1 MKIKKILV
9 SILAVVISLMGLSSL
24 SVSADTANSNAT
36 VTEQN
41 SAYQMFVLSGDTVKA
56 PVLQANIPTECNTL
70 YKNLRYGI
78 ARAVGNNKGAK
89 IALHIK
95 QNAVSGNKI
104 AGIFENGYVND
115 VKISMAVNASKGVD
129 LSQTV
134 SVTNDVAIFDWDTI
148 TANAGFNGS
157 AGLVSDIYLQ
167 SNADISVEAVEI
179 YVPKKTV
186 ASLAAGAPIYEGAAL
201 AIGGLK

>member
-1 MKIKKILV
+1 MKTRKILA
-9 SILAVVISLMGLSSL
+9 SILVVVISLMGLSSFT
-24 SVSADTANSNAT
+24 VSADTANNNAA

-41 SAYQMFVLSGDTVKA
+41 SEYQMFVLSSDTVKA

-95 QNAVSGNKI
+95 QNAVVGNKI
-104 AGIFENGYVND
+104 AGIFETD
-115 VKISMAVNASKGVD
+115 TTSSIKITMAVNASKGVD

-157 AGLVSDIYLQ
+157 TGLVSDIYLQ
-167 SNADISVEAVEI
+167 STTDISIEAVEI
-179 YVPKKTV
+179 YVPQKSVK
-186 ASLAAGAPIYEGAAL
+186 SLAAGAPIYEAATP
-201 AIGGLK
+201 IVRR

>member
-1 MKIKKILV
+1 MKIKKIIASTLV
-9 SILAVVISLMGLSSL
+9 IMLSLTVFSSL
-24 SVSADTANSNAT
+24 GVSADTANNNAA

-41 SAYQMFVLSGDTVKA
+41 SAYQMFVLSGDNVKA
-56 PVLQANIPTECNTL
+56 PILQANIPTECNAL

-95 QNAVSGNKI
+95 QNAVVGNKI

-115 VKISMAVNASKGVD
+115 VKISMAVNETKGVD

-134 SVTNDVAIFDWDTI
+134 TVTNDVAVFDWDTI

-157 AGLVSDIYLQ
+157 TGLVSDIYLQ

-179 YVPKKTV
+179 YIPKKDIK
-186 ASLAAGAPIYEGAAL
+186 SLAAGAPIYEAATP
-201 AIGGLK
+201 IVRR